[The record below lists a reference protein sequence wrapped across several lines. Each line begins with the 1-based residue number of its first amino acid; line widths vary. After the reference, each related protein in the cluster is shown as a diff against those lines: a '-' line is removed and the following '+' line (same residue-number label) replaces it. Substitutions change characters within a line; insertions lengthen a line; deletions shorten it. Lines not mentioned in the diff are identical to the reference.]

1 MATPTN
7 LPAAQT
13 TGNVLTAAY
22 VNDLR
27 GAFRILQVI
36 SGFTD
41 AQNSSS
47 SSTYIDSGLTATITP
62 QSTSSKIVAV
72 YSQNIYT
79 GSAATG
85 AGLRLV
91 RNLPSANTV
100 LRTDIDLSYGTASG
114 ILVQQTFI
122 YVDSPS
128 STSAIT
134 YKTQFCRTLG
144 SGTVFVQ
151 ANSGSQI
158 GNILLLEVS
167 A

>member
-36 SGFTD
+36 SGLTQ
-41 AQNSSS
+41 AQNSSAS
-47 SSTYIDSGLTATITP
+47 ATYIDSGLTATITP
-62 QSTSSKIVAV
+62 QSTSNKILVV
-72 YSQNIYT
+72 YSQNIY
-79 GSAATG
+79 SANAATG
-85 AGLRLV
+85 GGLRLV
-91 RNLPSANTV
+91 RDLPSANTV
-100 LRTDIDLSYGTASG
+100 LRTDIDLTYGAGSG
-114 ILVQQTFI
+114 MLVTQTFI

-134 YKTQFCRTLG
+134 YKTQFNRSLG
-144 SGTVFVQ
+144 SGTMFVQ
-151 ANSGSQI
+151 ANSANATS
-158 GNILLLEVS
+158 NILLFEVS